1 MIRSLFQRAGLLA
14 LAASLIVPAALAQSQ
29 QPEQSAPQVELS
41 DEDVQMVAELAVDIG
56 DVRAEYR
63 NRLQDAGGSEDARA
77 LQEEMQNE
85 ITQTID
91 DFDGLTPE
99 RYENIMRAAQA
110 DDELKQR
117 ILTEV
122 KKEQERRKESDE

>member
-1 MIRSLFQRAGLLA
+1 MIRSLLQRAGLLA
-14 LAASLIVPAALAQSQ
+14 LVASLIVPAALAQNQ
-29 QPEQSAPQVELS
+29 QPEQPAPEVELS
-41 DEDVQMVAELAVDIG
+41 DEEVQMVAELAVDIG
-56 DVRAEYR
+56 DVRSEYR
-63 NRLQDAGGSEDARA
+63 SRLQDAGASEDARA

-85 ITQTID
+85 ITQIIE

-99 RYENIMRAAQA
+99 RYDNIMRAAQA

-122 KKEQERRKESDE
+122 EKEQERRKESEE